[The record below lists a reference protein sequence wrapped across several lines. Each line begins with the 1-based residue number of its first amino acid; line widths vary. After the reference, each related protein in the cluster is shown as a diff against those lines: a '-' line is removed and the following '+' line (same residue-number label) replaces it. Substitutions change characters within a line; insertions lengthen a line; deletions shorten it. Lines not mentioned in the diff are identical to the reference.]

1 MNSVFQKTVKPM
13 TAFTTMLT
21 VYTKGY
27 YDAVTDLH
35 LNRMPSFTSI
45 LLGVTESSLFGYC
58 IGMTYPVSIPI
69 IIGSFAYISK
79 PKN

>member
-1 MNSVFQKTVKPM
+1 MYSIFQKTVKPV
-13 TAFTTMLT
+13 TGLTTVFT
-21 VYTKGY
+21 VYIKGY
-27 YDAVTDLH
+27 YDAVTDLQ
-35 LNRMPSFTSI
+35 LNRAPSFVGI
-45 LLGVTESSLFGYC
+45 LVGITESSLLGYC

>member
-1 MNSVFQKTVKPM
+1 MIKTMNSVYQKTVKPM
-13 TAFTTMLT
+13 TAVTTMLT

-27 YDAVTDLH
+27 YDAVTDLQ

-45 LLGVTESSLFGYC
+45 LLGITESSLFGYC
-58 IGMTYPVSIPI
+58 IG